1 MLIEFQNQ
9 HLSEEDPQPDLLKT
23 QPGYLC
29 LKLILVHYAP
39 NQLSTTDLLAL
50 VSHLKAHHLTQVGGG
65 GAAGGGSESGGV
77 GGEAVR
83 KDLVAPGF
91 AV

>member
-50 VSHLKAHHLTQVGGG
+50 VSPLIAHHLTQAGR
-65 GAAGGGSESGGV
+65 GAESGGA
-77 GGEAVR
+77 GGEAGSQV
-83 KDLVAPGF
+83 LEYIW
-91 AV
+91 

>member
-50 VSHLKAHHLTQVGGG
+50 VSPLIAHHLTQ
-65 GAAGGGSESGGV
+65 AG
-77 GGEAVR
+77 
-83 KDLVAPGF
+83 
-91 AV
+91 